1 MVRSLFL
8 ARHAAAL
15 TTSSKDD
22 FNRKLSA
29 LGLRQSQ
36 RMGAWL
42 LQNNL
47 SLEGIFASS
56 SHRTK
61 STTQH
66 ICTALN
72 IKDGIYFDTG
82 YYQASRRVMV
92 EKLCQISNNLKK
104 ILIVAHNPEVTQ
116 LLHFLCPTKAVH
128 LDPADIV
135 HIEFNGIEW
144 NEITEDSGIFI
155 RRVSFRD

>member
-56 SHRTK
+56 SHLTK

-66 ICTALN
+66 ICTTLN

-82 YYQASRRVMV
+82 HYQASGMVMF

-104 ILIVAHNPEVTQ
+104 LIVVHNQGVTQ
-116 LLHFLCPTKAVH
+116 LLHFLYPTKVVH
-128 LDPADIV
+128 FDPLDMV